1 MDVRKAGHFFFK
13 SPKIRTIFQFHE
25 MVLFHDAQQKYA
37 FLNLNVEE
45 GLSKDMKMRVDLKTS

>member
-1 MDVRKAGHFFFK
+1 
-13 SPKIRTIFQFHE
+13 